1 MRDAQTADPALAEVW
16 VGLEVFDSHGD
27 RIGKLS
33 EIYLGGSGKPDL
45 ALVKTGLFGLRSS
58 FVPLAGASLEDDAV
72 IVPYD
77 KARVREAP
85 ALPKGEHEISSDE
98 ELAVY
103 RHYGLNPPHQAHAR
117 S

>member
-1 MRDAQTADPALAEVW
+1 MREASTIDPGGADVW
-16 VGLEVFDSHGD
+16 VGLEVFDSQGN

-33 EIYLGGSGKPDL
+33 ELYIGGGGKPDL

-58 FVPLAGASLEDDAV
+58 FVPLAGAALEGDAV

-77 KARVREAP
+77 KALVREAP
-85 ALPKGEHEISSDE
+85 ALPKGEHEISVDE

-103 RHYGLNPPHQAHAR
+103 RHYGLQPPAAHAGR
-117 S
+117 